1 MSKRLAGP
9 ILTAF
14 VLGGIG
20 LVLVMNYQTPRSVVV
35 NDVTTKAAVDSTTP
49 PHLANK
55 PVGFREYPIGEDVE
69 RNQLT
74 ISAVWLP
81 SVQMDAGPMSAGT
94 DVIHLEADVRAI
106 AGNRHGFA
114 KDEFIS
120 YLTVNYKVEPASG
133 GPALH
138 AGEMIPMIASDGQHY
153 GTSIDMPRA
162 GKYRLTYTIQPP
174 SSKGMGR
181 HHDPATGVPPW
192 WEPFSVEFAWD
203 YEGPP
208 TLGVAVQP

>member
-14 VLGGIG
+14 VLGGVG
-20 LVLVMNYQTPRSVVV
+20 LVLVMNYQNPQPAATDVAVTA
-35 NDVTTKAAVDSTTP
+35 NDSAVKAEIAS
-49 PHLANK
+49 NK
-55 PVGFREYPIGEDVE
+55 PAGFREYPIGEDIE
-69 RNQLT
+69 RNQMK

-81 SVQMDAGPMSAGT
+81 SVQMDGGPATSGS

-106 AGNRHGFA
+106 TGNRHGFA

-120 YLTVNYKVEPASG
+120 YLTVKYKVEPAGG
-133 GPALH
+133 GPVLH
-138 AGEMIPMIASDGQHY
+138 EGEMIPMVASDGQHY

-162 GKYRLTYTIQPP
+162 GKFRLTYTILPP

-192 WEPFSVEFAWD
+192 WEPFTVEFAWD
-203 YEGPP
+203 YDGPP
-208 TLGVAVQP
+208 TVGVALQP